1 MPAGGRR
8 SEPAAPAA
16 VLSERAKNKMAA
28 NLRFAADVFG
38 GKCERGLPP
47 FTKGND
53 KSELADVCA
62 STRAPF
68 SGRIGPAPGTDRA
81 PVRFVLSKRM
91 AHATLNPAS
100 PAIPFA
106 ASGPGAAVLDSDV
119 ALMARVQ
126 TGDLDAF
133 EPLVRRYERR
143 LFGYFLNLVEDPA
156 AAADLAQETFV
167 RVYRAAGALPGVRQV
182 RILAV
187 PDRREPGAEPAA
199 PARPAPAA
207 PVARGSIGGG
217 KGTRGPRPGGPPRRG
232 HPAGRGAA
240 SAHRGLAAVNV
251 DD

>member
-16 VLSERAKNKMAA
+16 VLSERAKNKMAT

-68 SGRIGPAPGTDRA
+68 SGRIEPAPGTDRA
-81 PVRFVLSKRM
+81 SVRFFLSKRM
-91 AHATLNPAS
+91 AHATLNPAN

-106 ASGPGAAVLDSDV
+106 ASGPGAAVLDSDA

-126 TGDLDAF
+126 AGDLDAF

-156 AAADLAQETFV
+156 AAADLAQETFI
-167 RVYRAAGALPGVRQV
+167 RVSRAAGRYQESGKFESWLFRIAANLVRSRQRRPDQRLPHLSLEEAPAGARELAVRGREARPDGATWRAEVRQA
-182 RILAV
+182 LT
-187 PDRREPGAEPAA
+187 GAW
-199 PARPAPAA
+199 R
-207 PVARGSIGGG
+207 
-217 KGTRGPRPGGPPRRG
+217 
-232 HPAGRGAA
+232 
-240 SAHRGLAAVNV
+240 L
-251 DD
+251 